1 MVYEDERQGIPVVSA
16 LVYPSEAALKEL
28 GITNKDDTL
37 DHIWEEIKKANENLA
52 MFKRIRYK
60 ECVHLVD
67 EPFEKSVKLDIKRFK
82 VKLSESS
89 QAPSD
94 DQPS

>member
-1 MVYEDERQGIPVVSA
+1 MVSA

-28 GITNKDDTL
+28 GITNKDDAL

-60 ECVHLVD
+60 ECVRLVD
-67 EPFEKSVKLDIKRFK
+67 EPFEKSVKLDIKRFR
-82 VKLSESS
+82 VSVPEAQQSADPSS
-89 QAPSD
+89 
-94 DQPS
+94 